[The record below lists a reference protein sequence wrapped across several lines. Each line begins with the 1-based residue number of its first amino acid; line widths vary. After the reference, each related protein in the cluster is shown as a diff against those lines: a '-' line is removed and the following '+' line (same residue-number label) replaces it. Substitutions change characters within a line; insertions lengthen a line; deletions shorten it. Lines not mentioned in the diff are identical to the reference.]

1 MRRLSAATK
10 APPSASDERWRT
22 ARALAVIAWYRHR
35 RRSAKLGGLAAARA
49 WLAGPKGFA
58 SAPIAEKPPL
68 VLGLEPQPLEVVV
81 QVPTPT
87 PPSTAYLPLTR
98 SLSRPL
104 SRLATLILPDP
115 YPEPD
120 P

>member
-1 MRRLSAATK
+1 MLKLSLQMPSEWRPPAAPAPTAASESAMRRLSAATK
-10 APPSASDERWRT
+10 GPPSASDDRWRT

-35 RRSAKLGGLAAARA
+35 RRSEKLGGLAAARA

-58 SAPIAEKPPL
+58 SAPIVEKPPL

-87 PPSTAYLPLTR
+87 
-98 SLSRPL
+98 RP
-104 SRLATLILPDP
+104 
-115 YPEPD
+115 
-120 P
+120 

>member
-35 RRSAKLGGLAAARA
+35 RRSVKLGGLAAARA

-58 SAPIAEKPPL
+58 SAPVAEKPPL

-81 QVPTPT
+81 QVSNPNPSRPLPRARPLTPLPRATPT
-87 PPSTAYLPLTR
+87 PPAYP
-98 SLSRPL
+98 
-104 SRLATLILPDP
+104 
-115 YPEPD
+115 
-120 P
+120 

>member
-87 PPSTAYLPLTR
+87 
-98 SLSRPL
+98 RP
-104 SRLATLILPDP
+104 
-115 YPEPD
+115 
-120 P
+120 